1 MTAKHRALFFFVP
14 LCLCGEFLRLPTSEM
29 PSYFLLPTP
38 YHQPPTPSAGP
49 SPMFSFRPSLVRPDT
64 VFELPQ
70 PVTSV
75 RVQDAFDFAKL
86 KAPQMTGDM
95 LVGHSSSGVDIAIEG
110 QIGSHAGNLR
120 LSEEQMFLTLES
132 LRQAVHSTS
141 PEDRYRL
148 FLYFDPATA
157 TYRSFRD
164 CATVRFEYDL
174 SRKQLFTYT
183 LVIHASRPAIETSP
197 P

>member
-1 MTAKHRALFFFVP
+1 
-14 LCLCGEFLRLPTSEM
+14 
-29 PSYFLLPTP
+29 
-38 YHQPPTPSAGP
+38 
-49 SPMFSFRPSLVRPDT
+49 MFSFRPSLVRPDA

-86 KAPQMTGDM
+86 KSPLVSGDM

-110 QIGSHAGNLR
+110 QIGSHAGDLR
-120 LSEEQMFLTLES
+120 LSEEQMFLTLEA
-132 LRQAVHSTS
+132 LRQAVHSAS
-141 PEDRYRL
+141 SEDRYRL
-148 FLYFDPATA
+148 FLYFDPSTA

-183 LVIHASRPAIETSP
+183 LVIHASRPAIETTP

>member
-1 MTAKHRALFFFVP
+1 
-14 LCLCGEFLRLPTSEM
+14 
-29 PSYFLLPTP
+29 
-38 YHQPPTPSAGP
+38 
-49 SPMFSFRPSLVRPDT
+49 MFSFRPSIVRPT
-64 VFELPQ
+64 SVFELPQ

-75 RVQDAFDFAKL
+75 RVQDSFDFAKL
-86 KAPQMTGDM
+86 KAPQVTGDL

-110 QIGSHAGNLR
+110 QIGSHAGDLR
-120 LSEEQMFLTLES
+120 LTEEQMFLTLET
-132 LRQAVHSTS
+132 LRQAIHSTS

-183 LVIHASRPAIETSP
+183 LVVHASRPTIETTAP
-197 P
+197 